1 MTTCAACKTEF
12 RPRRSTARYCGARCR
27 KAASRGVTGGR
38 LHSFLS
44 VTGHTPSSRPSKPSH
59 VTLTSPVRRELKRL
73 DRRIVPDEKW
83 PNMFRIRLPD
93 GALSVMVNLTRAK
106 DALLDY

>member
-12 RPRRSTARYCGARCR
+12 HPRRSTARYCGARCR
-27 KAASRGVTGGR
+27 KAASRETPEGGLR
-38 LHSFLS
+38 SFLN
-44 VTGHTPSSRPSKPSH
+44 VTGHLPSSRSSKPSH
-59 VTLTSPVRRELKRL
+59 VTLTSPIRRESEC
-73 DRRIVPDEKW
+73 DPRIVPDENW

-93 GALSVMVNLTRAK
+93 GALSVMVNLTCAM

>member
-44 VTGHTPSSRPSKPSH
+44 VTGHTPSPRPSKPSH
-59 VTLTSPVRRELKRL
+59 VTLTSPVRRNSNAL
-73 DRRIVPDEKW
+73 I
-83 PNMFRIRLPD
+83 
-93 GALSVMVNLTRAK
+93 GASSQMRSGQTCFGSGCPTGPCL
-106 DALLDY
+106 